1 MLEIAADKII
11 EDYGI
16 GYFRE
21 LSTFGALSDDVIL
34 DLLRRGRVVKLDKGE
49 YVARYDEEV
58 SEFQVVLS
66 GRLAYYK
73 RYEGHDVLTR
83 YFGQGEQV
91 GFDLMIGLLHSDGTD
106 VAVEDSLLLN
116 ISSQLFY
123 DLHVDHPAEFTALA
137 SSPETVE
144 NRLDRDSPM
153 PRSAAMAATETSA
166 AIRPYSMAVAPDSSF
181 ANLRI
186 AFNMVATSYYRA

>member
-49 YVARYDEEV
+49 YIARYDEEV

-73 RYEGHDVLTR
+73 RYKGHDVLTR
-83 YFGQGEQV
+83 HFGTGEQV

-123 DLHVDHPAEFTALA
+123 DLHVDHPAEFGILMINLSRELA
-137 SSPETVE
+137 REIEMLEDVIGRGTGWEAEASVG
-144 NRLDRDSPM
+144 
-153 PRSAAMAATETSA
+153 
-166 AIRPYSMAVAPDSSF
+166 
-181 ANLRI
+181 
-186 AFNMVATSYYRA
+186 